1 MTLFQTIILGIVQ
14 GITEFLPISSSGHLV
29 IVPFLL
35 GWEIPSSEAFIFD
48 VLVQVATLVG
58 VIAFFWKDL
67 VNISWAMIKG
77 IWFRT
82 PFSEAESRLGW
93 YIFLATLPAGWAGLV
108 FKDNIE
114 KVFGNPRSTGFEL
127 LVTAILL
134 VLAERLGK
142 RIRTLNNL
150 NWKDALFIGAFQ
162 AFALLPGVSRSG
174 STISGAMAR
183 DLERPAAAR
192 FSFLLSVPIMFGAG
206 LVAMID
212 LLKIPNLSTVLPVFI
227 PGFIVAAIVGYFA
240 IKWLLA
246 FLSRYSLYY
255 FALYCVILS
264 LITIIYAFSGN

>member
-1 MTLFQTIILGIVQ
+1 MTIFQTIILGVVQ

-35 GWEIPSSEAFIFD
+35 GWEFPPREAFIFD

-67 VNISWAMIKG
+67 VNISWAMFKG
-77 IWFRT
+77 IRSRK
-82 PFSEAESRLGW
+82 PFYDADSRLGW
-93 YIFLATLPAGWAGLV
+93 NIFLATLPAGWVGLV

-114 KVFGNPRSTGFEL
+114 KAFGNPLSTGVEL
-127 LVTAILL
+127 LVTAVLL
-134 VLAERLGK
+134 ILAERIGR
-142 RIRTLNNL
+142 RIRTLDNI
-150 NWKDALFIGAFQ
+150 NWKDSLFIGAFQ
-162 AFALLPGVSRSG
+162 ALAILPGVSRSG

-192 FSFLLSVPIMFGAG
+192 FSFIMSIPIMFGAG
-206 LVAMID
+206 VVAMID
-212 LLKIPNLSTVLPVFI
+212 LLKIPNLSTLLPVYI
-227 PGFIVAAIVGYFA
+227 PGFIAAAVVGYFA

-255 FALYCVILS
+255 FALYCVMLS
-264 LITIIYAFSGN
+264 LITITYALSGN